1 VLRTVLTLTA
11 VLGAIVSAG
20 CGGASRDNDLRQALR
35 SANKRDLAVMVLPKS
50 ALGKEFAALE
60 VAAYSDPL
68 GYSSNAQEA
77 PSDTI
82 DPKQTGATLS
92 DAGRV
97 IGYDLTYGHPDLAA
111 ALKRRRGVVFVK
123 TSVDLFTDDG
133 SAGRYVEKTGR
144 DYQVLAGRNLGGGSK
159 IDQVESFRVEEV
171 GHEAI
176 GRRARITSSG
186 VQLFGTVIM
195 FHLGRLVGFASVAR
209 ADRENEDERVESLAR
224 ALATRIEAVLLGEIK
239 ERPVPLLPRE

>member
-1 VLRTVLTLTA
+1 MLRTALTLTA
-11 VLGAIVSAG
+11 VLSAIVSAG

-50 ALGKEFAALE
+50 ALGKEFATLE
-60 VAAYSDPL
+60 VAPYSHPL

-82 DPKQTGATLS
+82 DPKETGATLR

-97 IGYDLTYGHPDLAA
+97 IGYDLTYGHPDLTA
-111 ALKRRRGVVFVK
+111 ALKSGRGVVFVK
-123 TSVDLFTDDG
+123 TSVDLFTDDS
-133 SAGRYVEKTGR
+133 SAGRYVEKMGR
-144 DYQVLAGRNLGGGSK
+144 DYQRLAGKDLGGGK
-159 IDQVESFRVEEV
+159 IDQVESFPVEQV
-171 GHEAI
+171 GDEAI

-186 VQLFGTVIM
+186 VQLFGTIIM

-209 ADRENEDERVESLAR
+209 ADQGNEDKNVESLAR

-239 ERPVPLLPRE
+239 KLPVPLPPPE

>member
-1 VLRTVLTLTA
+1 VLRTALTLTA
-11 VLGAIVSAG
+11 VLSAIVSAG

-50 ALGKEFAALE
+50 ALGKEFATLE
-60 VAAYSDPL
+60 IAPYSHPL

-82 DPKQTGATLS
+82 DPKDTGATLG

-97 IGYDLTYGHPDLAA
+97 IGYDLTYGDPDLS
-111 ALKRRRGVVFVK
+111 ALKSGRGVLFVK

-133 SAGRYVEKTGR
+133 SARSYVEKIGR
-144 DYQVLAGRNLGGGSK
+144 DYQRLAGRNLGGGK
-159 IDQVESFRVEEV
+159 VDQVESFLVEEV
-171 GHEAI
+171 GDEAI

-186 VQLFGTVIM
+186 VQLSGTIIM
-195 FHLGRLVGFASVAR
+195 FHLGRIVGFASVAR
-209 ADRENEDERVESLAR
+209 ADRENEGERVKSLGR

-239 ERPVPLLPRE
+239 ERPVPLPPPE